1 MQFLEYSLF
10 YESKMDYSERSSFS
24 QPENGMMLSGMNF
37 HEGNYHKLKQRFS
50 PEHSYIDNQ

>member
-10 YESKMDYSERSSFS
+10 YEIKMDYSGRSSFS

-37 HEGNYHKLKQRFS
+37 HEGNYRKLKKRFS
-50 PEHSYIDNQ
+50 PEYS